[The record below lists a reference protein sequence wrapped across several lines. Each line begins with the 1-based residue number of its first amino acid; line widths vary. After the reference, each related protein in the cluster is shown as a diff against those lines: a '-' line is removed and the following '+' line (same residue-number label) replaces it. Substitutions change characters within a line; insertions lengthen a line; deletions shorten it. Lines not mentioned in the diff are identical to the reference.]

1 MSEVPLL
8 DEGKRL
14 VEAAA
19 ESGLVLRLLGA
30 LGIQYRCPG
39 SWGIAGR
46 AKRTTEDIDL
56 VGEGR
61 RWAQLV
67 SLFEGLG
74 YSVDERWAMLHGKD
88 RLVFFHPTGFRVDV
102 FLDKLNMAHVLELKG
117 RLTIHAVTVPL
128 ADLLLQKLQI
138 VEFTSKDAVDT
149 LVLLRE
155 HPLAEDEDG
164 INVPYVASL
173 LARDWGFWHTAV
185 KNLAHVRDEWLGD
198 PHVLGDGDREVV
210 GARLEGLLGRV
221 EVEPKSLGWK
231 LRARVGTRVR
241 WYQHVDDFRR

>member
-1 MSEVPLL
+1 VSGVPLL
-8 DEGKRL
+8 EEGKRL

-19 ESGLVLRLLGA
+19 ERGLVLRLLGA

-39 SWGIAGR
+39 SWDIAAHAGR
-46 AKRTTEDIDL
+46 TTADIDL

-61 RWAQLV
+61 RWAHLV
-67 SLFEGLG
+67 SLLEGLG
-74 YSVDERWAMLHGKD
+74 YSVDEQWAMLHGKD
-88 RLVFFHPTGFRVDV
+88 RLIFFHPTGFRVDV
-102 FLDKLNMAHVLELKG
+102 FLDKLNMAHVLELKE
-117 RLTIHAVTVPL
+117 RLRIHPVTVPL

-138 VEFTSKDAVDT
+138 VEFTSKDAIDT

-155 HPLAEDEDG
+155 HPVGEDEDG
-164 INVPYVASL
+164 INAPYVAGL
-173 LARDWGFWHTAV
+173 LSRDWGFWHTAM

-198 PHVLGDGDREVV
+198 PRVLRDGDRIVV
-210 GARLEGLLGRV
+210 GDRLEGLLRRV
-221 EVEPKSLGWK
+221 EAEPKSLGWR